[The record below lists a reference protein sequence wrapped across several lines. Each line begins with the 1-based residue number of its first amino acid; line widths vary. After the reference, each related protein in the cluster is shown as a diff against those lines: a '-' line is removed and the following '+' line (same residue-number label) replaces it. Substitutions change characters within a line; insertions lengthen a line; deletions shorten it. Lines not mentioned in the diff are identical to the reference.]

1 MPIEA
6 CDDLGQFFRDL
17 VTRALNHQRVDA
29 EPATAD
35 YVTGLLV
42 HCADPS
48 QHARM
53 DRPLV
58 HILDEALH
66 AGAGHR
72 LDAFLVAG
80 DAALTRLGMFPGAVD
95 RDAVTGLYVRVGAF
109 AYREAAQ
116 LARSEAG
123 TEPVALAELS
133 EQFPR
138 FVDVVAEVAESA
150 SLGAVCRDVVT
161 LYDRWKS
168 GQSQRALDLLVK
180 QGMFPTQGDK
190 TPC

>member
-6 CDDLGQFFRDL
+6 CDSLGPFFRDL
-17 VTRALNHQRVDA
+17 VYRALSHQRVGA
-29 EPATAD
+29 ETATAE

-42 HCADPS
+42 HCADPGE
-48 QHARM
+48 HARM

-66 AGAGHR
+66 SGEGYR
-72 LDAFLVAG
+72 VEAFRVAG
-80 DAALTRLGMFPGAVD
+80 DAALTRLGMFPGSVD
-95 RDAVTGLYVRVGAF
+95 RDAVAELYVRVGAF

-116 LARSEAG
+116 RSRAETKA
-123 TEPVALAELS
+123 EPVALAELA

-138 FVDVVAEVAESA
+138 FVDVVAEVAEAA
-150 SLGAVCRDVVT
+150 SLGVVCRDVVA

-168 GQSQRALDLLVK
+168 AQSQRALDLLVK
-180 QGMFPTQGDK
+180 QGVFPTRGEGS
-190 TPC
+190 C